1 MRTNR
6 LLATVAV
13 GLLLAGL
20 ACEDEPLLTPSN
32 AIPIDPLFSRYVSVG
47 NSITA
52 GFQAG
57 GIYDTIQGQAY
68 PVLLARAMQS
78 VFFVPSMNAPG
89 CPAPYS
95 NVFTQ
100 TRRPGPA
107 CALRKTQSLPPP
119 FISNVAVPGAKVID
133 PYNNLDPASSANA
146 LTTFLL
152 GGFTQM
158 QMLRR
163 ARPTFVSVWIGNN
176 DVLGAA
182 TSLTNGGDTTLI
194 TAAATFQ
201 TRYQALLDSIDD
213 AGSSSGVLIG
223 VAKVTAIPFFSS
235 GATYWVLK
243 NATVPSPFPA
253 NFIVEANCAPIATGL
268 PGARGDSVLV
278 PFPFG
283 GAKLAAAAAGVSTL
297 SCADTVPQVVV
308 PAELRA
314 LVGAV
319 TAYNT
324 FISGRASARGW
335 AYVDPNQ
342 ALDSLRTIPTQVAP
356 FPTFN
361 AACTANPFGLA
372 FSCDAVHPSSS
383 THRLIANKV
392 RLAINAT
399 YGTNIP
405 AIP

>member
-6 LLATVAV
+6 LLTTAV
-13 GLLLAGL
+13 FGLLLGL
-20 ACEDEPLLTPSN
+20 GACEDEHLLRPTSTE
-32 AIPIDPLFSRYVSVG
+32 AVSPLFDRYVSVG

-52 GFQAG
+52 GFQSG
-57 GIYDTIQGQAY
+57 GIWDTSQTQAY

-78 VFFVPSMNAPG
+78 VFFVPFMSSPG

-100 TRRPGPA
+100 TRRPGPP

-133 PYNNLDPASSANA
+133 PYNNLDTASASNA

-152 GGFTQM
+152 GGLTQV
-158 QMLRR
+158 QMIRR
-163 ARPTFVSVWIGNN
+163 AHPTFVSVWIGNN

-182 TSLTNGGDTTLI
+182 TSLTNGGDTTKI
-194 TAAATFQ
+194 TSTANFTA
-201 TRYQALLDSIDD
+201 RYTALLDSIQDV
-213 AGSSSGVLIG
+213 GPQGGVLIG
-223 VAKVTAIPFFSS
+223 VANVTGIPFFSR

-243 NATVPSPFPA
+243 NTPPSPFPA
-253 NFIVEANCAPIATGL
+253 TFLVDNSCAPIATGI

-283 GAKLAAAAAGVSTL
+283 GAKLAAAAGGPSTL
-297 SCADTVPQVVV
+297 TCADSVPQIVV
-308 PAELRA
+308 PAELRRLA
-314 LVGAV
+314 AAV
-319 TAYNT
+319 TAYNA
-324 FISGRASARGW
+324 FISSQATALGW
-335 AYVDPNQ
+335 AYVDPNL

-372 FSCDAVHPSSS
+372 FTCDAVHPSAS
-383 THRLIANKV
+383 THKLIANKL
-392 RLAINAT
+392 RQAINAR
-399 YGTNIP
+399 YGTTIP